1 MRKGGNF
8 DHDNPYVLVPDRYLR
23 PVPLTARRQ
32 DLLALLALALIWGA
46 AFALIKIAVAGIP
59 PLTMTAGRI
68 ALGAIL
74 LLAVQATVGP
84 PLAALLRP
92 PVGRHWR
99 QFLVLGMLGNGIPF
113 ALIGWGETRIDSGL
127 ASILIGT
134 MPIFTLLFAHV
145 FGVER
150 GLSWRAWTAIALGFA
165 GSVTL
170 IGPAALADL
179 GAGGGMEVA
188 AQIAIM
194 LAGASYAATAVYG
207 RVLSL
212 AMPVPLIA
220 SGSMTAS
227 ALVMVPLALAIDRP
241 WDLRPDADSVLAVAA
256 LGIFATGLASLIYF
270 RLLRSAGP
278 TFVSLLNYL
287 IPAFGFALGVVWL
300 GEPVGW
306 RQGTALLLILLALA
320 LVRSKPARPPSWTK
334 PDVAQQRAKP

>member
-1 MRKGGNF
+1 MRHAATPF
-8 DHDNPYVLVPDRYLR
+8 
-23 PVPLTARRQ
+23 ARSSRNNISS
-32 DLLALLALALIWGA
+32 LFALALIWGA

-113 ALIGWGETRIDSGL
+113 ALIGWGEMHIASGL
-127 ASILIGT
+127 AAILIGT
-134 MPIFTLLFAHV
+134 MPLFTLLLAYL
-145 FGVER
+145 FGVEHAPTR
-150 GLSWRAWTAIALGFA
+150 RAWAAIAVGFA
-165 GSVTL
+165 GLVIL

-179 GAGGGMEVA
+179 GRGSGIELA
-188 AQIAIM
+188 AQIAII
-194 LAGASYAATAVYG
+194 LAAVSYAATAVYG

-212 AMPVPLIA
+212 AMPISVVA
-220 SGSMTAS
+220 AGSMTAS
-227 ALVMVPLALAIDRP
+227 ALVMVPLALAVDQP
-241 WDLRPDADSVLAVAA
+241 WDLRPGPGAVAAVAA
-256 LGIFATGLASLIYF
+256 LGIGATALAALIYF

-278 TFVSLLNYL
+278 TFAALVNYL

-300 GEPVGW
+300 AEPVTA
-306 RQGTALLLILLALA
+306 RASLALLLILAALA
-320 LVRSKPARPPSWTK
+320 LVRGTGGAKPA
-334 PDVAQQRAKP
+334 VAEPRGTL

>member
-1 MRKGGNF
+1 MAHAVASVARSPRDDIVGL
-8 DHDNPYVLVPDRYLR
+8 LV
-23 PVPLTARRQ
+23 
-32 DLLALLALALIWGA
+32 LALIWGG
-46 AFALIKIAVAGIP
+46 AFALIKVAVTEIP
-59 PLTMTAGRI
+59 PLTMAAGRI

-74 LLAVQATVGP
+74 LLAVQAMVGP

-92 PVGRHWR
+92 PVSRQWR

-134 MPIFTLLFAHV
+134 MPLFTLLFAHV

-150 GLSWRAWTAIALGFA
+150 GLSRRAWAAIVLGFL

-170 IGPAALADL
+170 IGPAALTEF
-179 GAGGGMEVA
+179 GSGGGVEVA
-188 AQIAIM
+188 AQIAVVA
-194 LAGASYAATAVYG
+194 AGASYAATAVYG

-227 ALVMVPLALAIDRP
+227 ALVMVPLALLIDRP
-241 WDLRPDADSVLAVAA
+241 WDLRPGMESLLAVAA
-256 LGIFATGLASLIYF
+256 LGVFATGLASLIYF
-270 RLLRSAGP
+270 RLLRAAGP

-287 IPAFGFALGVVWL
+287 IPALGFVLGVVWL
-300 GEPVGW
+300 NEPVGW
-306 RQGTALLLILLALA
+306 RQGTALLLILLAIA
-320 LVRSKPARPPSWTK
+320 LVRSKPAQPSS
-334 PDVAQQRAKP
+334 PAERDIAQQRSKP

>member
-1 MRKGGNF
+1 MTHAAATFTRSTKGNVAGL
-8 DHDNPYVLVPDRYLR
+8 LV
-23 PVPLTARRQ
+23 
-32 DLLALLALALIWGA
+32 LALIWGA
-46 AFALIKIAVAGIP
+46 AFALIKIAVADIP
-59 PLTMTAGRI
+59 PLTMAAARI

-74 LLAVQATVGP
+74 LLAVQAMVGP

-92 PVGRHWR
+92 PVLGRWR

-134 MPIFTLLFAHV
+134 MPLFTVLFAHV
-145 FGVER
+145 SGVER
-150 GLSWRAWTAIALGFA
+150 GLSWRAWAAIAVGFT

-170 IGPAALADL
+170 IGPAALAEF
-179 GAGGGMEVA
+179 GAGDGMTVA
-188 AQIAIM
+188 AQIAVV

-227 ALVMVPLALAIDRP
+227 ALVMVPLALVIDRP
-241 WDLRPDADSVLAVAA
+241 WDLRPGMESLLAVAA
-256 LGIFATGLASLIYF
+256 LGVFATGLASLIYF

-287 IPAFGFALGVVWL
+287 IPALGFAFGVVWL

-306 RQGTALLLILLALA
+306 RQGTALLLILLAIA
-320 LVRSKPARPPSWTK
+320 LVRSKPAQPPSWAQ
-334 PDVAQQRAKP
+334 PDVAQQRSKP